1 MESIPL
7 RRTSERQLQRAART
21 TTRTE
26 PYAPAPAPPKRRV
39 VRLSNAPSLS
49 KLHTSA
55 TEARVISATT
65 ATTATTTPTAT
76 TATTPTAKARFP
88 SHSPSGPRLGS
99 RLNRPQRESVG
110 SYPSSSHSCTH
121 ENSVDRE
128 QALQPSHGATPR
140 ELKIDH
146 LLSVGHL
153 QKGATD
159 NKENEKPFQR
169 KWAAGKQVSPIPRI
183 DIAAEAIA
191 SPERKPLASRSRNTQ
206 QAAPPTKV
214 SVPDA
219 AVTTTGAT
227 GAANNNSSQTKQR
240 RNILKVNNRIYTRFD
255 CIGKGGTAKVWHVM
269 TENGKMLALKR
280 VSLENAPAAAIKGFL
295 GEVSLLQ
302 KLNNVEHVI
311 KLYDSEMNHDKKVLS
326 LVSLTCI

>member
-1 MESIPL
+1 MESISL

-21 TTRTE
+21 ATRAE
-26 PYAPAPAPPKRRV
+26 PYVPAPAPPKRRV

-49 KLHTSA
+49 KLHTA
-55 TEARVISATT
+55 TEARAITATT
-65 ATTATTTPTAT
+65 ATTAITVTTTPTAT
-76 TATTPTAKARFP
+76 TTSPTAKARLP
-88 SHSPSGPRLGS
+88 SHSPTGPRTGS
-99 RLNRPQRESVG
+99 RHHRLRESVG
-110 SYPSSSHSCTH
+110 SYPSSSHSRAR

-128 QALQPSHGATPR
+128 QAVQPSQGTTPR

-153 QKGATD
+153 QKAPTD

-169 KWAAGKQVSPIPRI
+169 KWAAEKQVSPISRR
-183 DIAAEAIA
+183 DIAAKAIA
-191 SPERKPLASRSRNTQ
+191 TPERKPLASRSRNTQ
-206 QAAPPTKV
+206 QTAPPPKM
-214 SVPDA
+214 SALDA
-219 AVTTTGAT
+219 ATAT
-227 GAANNNSSQTKQR
+227 AGAANNCTQIKQR

-269 TENGKMLALKR
+269 SENGKMLALKR
-280 VSLENAPAAAIKGFL
+280 VSLENAPAAAIKGYL
-295 GEVSLLQ
+295 GEVNLLQ

-326 LVSLTCI
+326 LVSLACI